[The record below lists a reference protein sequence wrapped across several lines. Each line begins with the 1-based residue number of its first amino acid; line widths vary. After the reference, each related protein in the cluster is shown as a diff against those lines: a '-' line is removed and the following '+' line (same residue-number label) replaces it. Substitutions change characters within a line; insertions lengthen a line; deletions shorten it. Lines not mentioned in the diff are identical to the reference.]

1 MRLGVLQIPYANT
14 EDGAEAAVA
23 AAIDALN
30 GCHEACDVILTPEYT
45 NAPAHFDA
53 GRMMPFAAAH
63 TEALLQAARAAAC
76 RCHAVV
82 AMNYLCETEPGVF
95 RNTTEILDRSGRSAG
110 RFFKQHL
117 TEAEQE
123 IAGLDSTYTR
133 QFRPPTVVEVD
144 GIRFACVICYDIY
157 FSEYVS
163 QIAHGRPD
171 VILVPSFQRGERK
184 EIIRMQNQYLA
195 FRCNSFVVR
204 ASVSMGAR
212 ARLGGMSLIAAPDG
226 RILKEWSNRCGLFF
240 CEVGDIKQ
248 KYMRGNGFGG
258 KMIAGDRFV
267 EQSRETWAY
276 RPCGSMTVE
285 SEACMGYPRICA
297 HRGFNTVAPENSLAA
312 FGAAIALGAPEI
324 ELDVRFTRDGIPVV
338 AHDSELQR
346 QAGVPGTIEEKTLAE
361 LEQLDFNHG
370 GNRHFAHTKIATLE
384 QVLAQFARHVIINL
398 HLKSGEGEYPRS
410 WMKKILDLL
419 ERLNRWKPVWV
430 ELGLQTI
437 HASTAA
443 YIRRGYPLSCFET
456 ALEELHRREIPVI
469 VHTILGLPFETEEMV
484 LDTMHYLNRQPVS
497 GIKLQLLH
505 VLKHTD
511 LAKDYLDGKFQV
523 LDRDAYLTL
532 VMHCLAA
539 LRPDLVI
546 HRLTGDG
553 PKDLLIAPLW
563 SQAKRSVLNDLH
575 RRLKEAQIWQGK
587 DLGFRMTDTANGQPR
602 PNYTKNT
609 SDVTVQDSCF

>member
-45 NAPAHFDA
+45 NAPAHFNA
-53 GRMMPFAAAH
+53 GCMMPFAAAH

-204 ASVSMGAR
+204 ASVSMGTR

-346 QAGVPGTIEEKTLAE
+346 QAGVPGTVEEKTLAE

-419 ERLNRWKPVWV
+419 ESYDQQEHIYFMGDPDVMRCARECAPSIPRCMGAFPEPWKIV
-430 ELGLQTI
+430 ERAIEYECTKVQFFTPYYDQKMIDQAHEAGLCCNLFFCDD
-437 HASTAA
+437 AA
-443 YIRRGYPLSCFET
+443 AVKQHLTSGID
-456 ALEELHRREIPVI
+456 
-469 VHTILGLPFETEEMV
+469 TILT
-484 LDTMHYLNRQPVS
+484 N
-497 GIKLQLLH
+497 
-505 VLKHTD
+505 
-511 LAKDYLDGKFQV
+511 DYWSIA
-523 LDRDAYLTL
+523 R
-532 VMHCLAA
+532 AA
-539 LRPDLVI
+539 
-546 HRLTGDG
+546 
-553 PKDLLIAPLW
+553 AEW
-563 SQAKRSVLNDLH
+563 
-575 RRLKEAQIWQGK
+575 
-587 DLGFRMTDTANGQPR
+587 
-602 PNYTKNT
+602 
-609 SDVTVQDSCF
+609 VQEQRKK